1 MFLDHMIRKQS
12 IEICYKYYC
21 HPLPG
26 GFFVRGTNMWYCA
39 YCGRYHTRLTPA
51 YGFDGWKRS
60 GKIKARDS
68 LCMKGLFYTVL
79 LKDFLGRK

>member
-1 MFLDHMIRKQS
+1 
-12 IEICYKYYC
+12 
-21 HPLPG
+21 
-26 GFFVRGTNMWYCA
+26 MWYCA

-68 LCMKGLFYTVL
+68 LCIKGLFYTVL